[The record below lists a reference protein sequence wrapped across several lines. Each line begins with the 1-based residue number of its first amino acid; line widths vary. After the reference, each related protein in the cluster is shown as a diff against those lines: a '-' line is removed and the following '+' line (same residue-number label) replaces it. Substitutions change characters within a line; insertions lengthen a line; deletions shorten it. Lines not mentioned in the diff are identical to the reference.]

1 MRIPRNIIVALS
13 IAGSI
18 SGCEKKAKEK
28 KPVDDKVDK
37 GAQAD
42 IVKLAAV
49 QEQVAGVAGKID
61 ANAEQINRIQS
72 KLKKVE
78 GVSGEIKEL
87 QGKLDANGAELEKVN
102 QAIADL
108 KAFKAQ
114 QDEKERKRIN
124 ALKYSPEAKKK
135 RAQRLQ
141 ARRDAKSFD
150 NDSVVEAI
158 RNMMEKAEAEYIE
171 TEEEEAVLR
180 AAYNMFALAEAAAE
194 KAAAE
199 AEEIA
204 LFAAINRMFKQ
215 AEKDAEAYEDDQQR
229 IGALE
234 AVQAMFQRY
243 EQEYKE
249 YQGRK
254 AAKKADPAG
263 YNRKLQERENR
274 KKPTKRALKA
284 ESRALE
290 GVRRLFENK

>member
-1 MRIPRNIIVALS
+1 MRISRNIIVALS

-28 KPVDDKVDK
+28 KREDSKDDK

-49 QEQVAGVAGKID
+49 QEQVDAVAGKID

-72 KLKKVE
+72 NLKKVE
-78 GVSGEIKEL
+78 GVTGEIKQL
-87 QGKLDANGAELEKVN
+87 QGKLDANGAELEKIN

-124 ALKYSPEAKKK
+124 AMKYSPEAKKK

-141 ARRDAKSFD
+141 ARRDLKSSD
-150 NDSVVEAI
+150 HDSVLEAI
-158 RNMMEKAEAEYIE
+158 SLMMEKAEADYLEA
-171 TEEEEAVLR
+171 EEEEVFLR
-180 AAYNMFALAEAAAE
+180 AAANMFALAEAAAE

-204 LFAAINRMFKQ
+204 LFAAVNRMFAE
-215 AEKDAEAYEDDQQR
+215 AEKDAKEYEEEKQR
-229 IGALE
+229 LGALE
-234 AVQAMFQRY
+234 AAHAMFNRY
-243 EQEYKE
+243 EKE
-249 YQGRK
+249 YEGRK
-254 AAKKADPAG
+254 AAKIADPVG
-263 YNRKLQERENR
+263 YNRKKQEREN
-274 KKPTKRALKA
+274 KKKATKRAQKA
-284 ESRALE
+284 ESGAYKQMRK
-290 GVRRLFENK
+290 LFN